1 MRQSQLMM
9 CNDSS
14 TAGKPL
20 SARRRLP
27 GTPGHT
33 QKTVKLRITNV
44 RPAVVHAMRIA
55 NAMGKAGKFL
65 RMYLM
70 HSGRAELRVLFRI
83 LSCARGLVVL
93 RTSKDYDF

>member
-1 MRQSQLMM
+1 MIRAPPASLYQLGVG
-9 CNDSS
+9 CQE
-14 TAGKPL
+14 PL
-20 SARRRLP
+20 A
-27 GTPGHT
+27 THK
-33 QKTVKLRITNV
+33 KTVKLGITNV
-44 RPAVVHAMRIA
+44 RPAVGHAMRIA